1 MLAPMKKKFRA
12 LSWNVNGLR
21 AALGKGLNAVIEDPT
36 LDAVCLQETK
46 IDPQALEKLQFECS
60 YPHCHWNAAER
71 KGYSGTAIL
80 SRHKPIAVSCDFPSP
95 KHSHPPEGRII
106 AAEFKE
112 FFLVNTYVPN
122 ARRDLSRLDYR
133 HNQWDPELRRHLTA
147 LANFKPVV
155 ICGDFNVAHQ
165 EIDLANPKSN
175 RRNAGFTDEER
186 KGFSQLLDAGF
197 VDIFRAHNP
206 DTPGLYTWW
215 TWRANARERNIGWRI
230 DYFLVSE
237 SIANA
242 ISSAKIHPDI
252 HGSDHC
258 PVSVEL

>member
-1 MLAPMKKKFRA
+1 MKKFRA

-21 AALGKGLNAVIEDPT
+21 SALTKGLEAVIADPT

-46 IDPQALEKLQFECS
+46 IDAEALEKLRFECPF
-60 YPHCHWNAAER
+60 PHCYWHSGER

-80 SRHKPIAVSCDFPSP
+80 SRHRPIAVSTDFPTAGNE
-95 KHSHPPEGRII
+95 HPPEGRII
-106 AAEFKE
+106 AAEFE
-112 FFLVNTYVPN
+112 RFFLVNTYVPN

-133 HNQWDPELRRHLTA
+133 STRWDPDLRRYLTA
-147 LANFKPVV
+147 LAETKPVV
-155 ICGDFNVAHQ
+155 VCGDFNVAHQ
-165 EIDLANPKSN
+165 EIDLANPRAN

-186 KGFSQLLDAGF
+186 EGFGRLLDAGF
-197 VDIFRAHNP
+197 ADVFRRRNP

-237 SIANA
+237 ALA
-242 ISSAKIHPDI
+242 TAVHDAAIHPDI

-258 PVSVEL
+258 PVSIELKLKK